1 MINFEYGGYSFNYN
15 EFQHKLEV
23 SSSDKKLLFDNVN
36 FDLGKMLDIYHHL
49 DEYFR
54 FGYYVDKLGG
64 VLDELRENCLS
75 LEKLE
80 ETEEVYEFLEQER
93 NYLRNEVEVLL
104 EGL

>member
-1 MINFEYGGYSFNYN
+1 MINFEYGGYSFKYD

-23 SSSDKKLLFDNVN
+23 SSSDKELLIDNVN
-36 FDLGKMLDIYHHL
+36 FDLGKILDIYDHL

-54 FGYYVDKLGG
+54 FEYHVDKLGG

-93 NYLRNEVEVLL
+93 NYALNEVEALL